1 MLADSE
7 SGEWCWAATEEHPEA
22 TPASAEQTEEPFH
35 ADRRYGADEVAD
47 GTLFREVG
55 HLDEDAQLFARGI
68 EE

>member
-1 MLADSE
+1 ME
-7 SGEWCWAATEEHPEA
+7 GGRCWAATEEHPEA
-22 TPASAEQTEEPFH
+22 TPASVEQTKVQEELFH

-55 HLDEDAQLFARGI
+55 HLDKDAQLFAQGI